1 MDSRSSVKS
10 LYATE
15 PGVSDAG
22 AREFVLRRLP
32 HYIFCVWLGLLGGAI
47 GVALAIGLSVLIQVL
62 LPPPEVF
69 APGAI
74 PLMLAAILFGLHFSW
89 LLSRVANLRWS
100 EDANRNGMRV
110 TVIVSILTSLLQSLL
125 FFGLV

>member
-1 MDSRSSVKS
+1 
-10 LYATE
+10 
-15 PGVSDAG
+15 
-22 AREFVLRRLP
+22 
-32 HYIFCVWLGLLGGAI
+32 
-47 GVALAIGLSVLIQVL
+47 LIQVL

-74 PLMLAAILFGLHFSW
+74 PLILAAILFGLHFSW